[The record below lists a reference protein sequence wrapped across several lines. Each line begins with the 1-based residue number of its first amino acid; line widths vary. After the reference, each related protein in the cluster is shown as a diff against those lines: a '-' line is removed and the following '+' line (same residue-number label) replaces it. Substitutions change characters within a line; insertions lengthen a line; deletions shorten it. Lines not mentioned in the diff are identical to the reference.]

1 MPSGSAAG
9 GVPPL
14 VSVVMPSLNQA
25 RFLEQALRSVL
36 EQSHRRLELIVA
48 DGGSGDG
55 TLELLQQWQARD
67 ARVRFFS
74 EPDTGPAD
82 ALNKALA
89 RVRGTV
95 VGWLNADD
103 EYTPGAVE
111 RTLQALHSQPHW
123 ALVYGHGEHMDEAG
137 KPLAPY
143 PTLPPHTPLERFNE
157 GCFICQPTVFFKRTV
172 PLLLGPL
179 DESLKTAFDFDY
191 WLRAF
196 GRLEGRIGFVDAL
209 QARSRLHDQ
218 CITRRARMRVT
229 LEGMQVLWRH
239 QKAAPGQWL
248 LSYLEELLADPK
260 ARGDAG
266 ALDGHMA
273 QMLEQARPWLDPLA
287 LPHLQQQVARRLQ
300 RDRT

>member
-1 MPSGSAAG
+1 MPSGSVAAG
-9 GVPPL
+9 ASPL

-25 RFLEQALRSVL
+25 RFLEKALSSVL
-36 EQSHRRLELIVA
+36 EQSHQRLELIVA
-48 DGGSGDG
+48 DGGSNDG
-55 TLELLQQWQARD
+55 TLELLRQWQARD

-74 EPDTGPAD
+74 EPDTGPAE

-89 RVRGTV
+89 RVRGTI

-103 EYTPGAVE
+103 EYTPGAVQ
-111 RTLQALHSQPHW
+111 RALQALRSQPQW
-123 ALVYGHGEHMDEAG
+123 ALVYGQGEHMDEAG
-137 KPLAPY
+137 RRLEPY
-143 PTLPPHTPLERFNE
+143 PTLPPHTPLARFNQ

-172 PLLLGPL
+172 ALLLGPL

-196 GRLEGRIGFVDAL
+196 KQLEGRIGFVDAL

-239 QKAAPGQWL
+239 QGSAPGHWL

-260 ARGDAG
+260 ARAEAG
-266 ALDGHMA
+266 ALDQHMG
-273 QMLEQARPWLDPLA
+273 QMLAQVHSWLDPLA
-287 LPHLQQQVARRLQ
+287 LPHVKEQVARRLQ
-300 RDRT
+300 LERA